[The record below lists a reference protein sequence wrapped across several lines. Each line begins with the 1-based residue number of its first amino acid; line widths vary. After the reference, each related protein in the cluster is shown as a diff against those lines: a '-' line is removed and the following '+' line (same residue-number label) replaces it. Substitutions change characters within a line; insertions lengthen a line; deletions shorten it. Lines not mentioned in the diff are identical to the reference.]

1 MADDEPSD
9 PKFFETVPRVRGGF
23 SAIGSAGA
31 PFIYFDNVPFFGL
44 MNGVAQITLDA
55 NRLWGADSES
65 RPIIDRVIVAHLR
78 TTLPAV
84 RALRAALDAV
94 ILMAE
99 QKPEGPTN

>member
-44 MNGVAQITLDA
+44 MNGVAQITLDLTDFRGRFPKA
-55 NRLWGADSES
+55 GLLSIGSS
-65 RPIIDRVIVAHLR
+65 LPICAPLC
-78 TTLPAV
+78 LP
-84 RALRAALDAV
+84 
-94 ILMAE
+94 
-99 QKPEGPTN
+99 